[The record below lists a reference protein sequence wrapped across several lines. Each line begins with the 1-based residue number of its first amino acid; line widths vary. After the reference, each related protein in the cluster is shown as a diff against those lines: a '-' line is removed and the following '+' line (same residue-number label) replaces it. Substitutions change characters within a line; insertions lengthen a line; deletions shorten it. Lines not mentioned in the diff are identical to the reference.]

1 MDPELATTS
10 DALSEELVPIP
21 DDAADVCP
29 LCRSGRTRPTRLCF
43 SCEATSGHVGFPCPV
58 VIPISYY
65 TTPSPLR
72 ERMHDFKEAESEKVR
87 ALESRNVASVA
98 SRYVAE
104 HADRLAE
111 VFGPWDRT
119 VAVPSTHHSD
129 APALQVAIETNF
141 PDPFAPFERPLTYNS
156 DSNMRFR
163 QADEDGFLLDPEI
176 DIAGRRYMLIDDTF
190 TTGARVQ
197 SAHHA
202 LIAAGAAVPVIVIV
216 TRKINPDATYGTD
229 QLWARQSSVPFEFG
243 SVQWWDSA

>member
-1 MDPELATTS
+1 MGSNGGCSVDP
-10 DALSEELVPIP
+10 PQ
-21 DDAADVCP
+21 
-29 LCRSGRTRPTRLCF
+29 RRP
-43 SCEATSGHVGFPCPV
+43 G
-58 VIPISYY
+58 
-65 TTPSPLR
+65 TPSS
-72 ERMHDFKEAESEKVR
+72 D
-87 ALESRNVASVA
+87 RN
-98 SRYVAE
+98 
-104 HADRLAE
+104 
-111 VFGPWDRT
+111 
-119 VAVPSTHHSD
+119 
-129 APALQVAIETNF
+129 Q
-141 PDPFAPFERPLTYNS
+141 RPLTYNS